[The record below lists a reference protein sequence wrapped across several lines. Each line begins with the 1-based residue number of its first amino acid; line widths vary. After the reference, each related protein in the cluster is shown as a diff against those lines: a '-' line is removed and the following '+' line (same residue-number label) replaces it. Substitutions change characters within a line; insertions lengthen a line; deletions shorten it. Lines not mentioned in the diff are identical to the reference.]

1 MSNLIYSINQ
11 KPTTIREWI
20 MYTIQFTFAVLT
32 ATVLIATICGTNIA
46 AGMVAA
52 GISTL
57 VFLCITKF
65 RAPIVISNSG
75 ATVSAVLG
83 ALALSSAVETNM
95 LGVVLGGLT
104 IMIIYSI
111 AAFLIKKFGTAW
123 LTKLIP
129 PIISG
134 STILVIGCTLA
145 GFIPTYAQVSGTY
158 SLIGGFVALFT
169 MLVIVLCMHYGKGMV
184 KTLPF
189 LIGLLAGYGLSLIL
203 TLIGVAPLVN
213 IAALDFNRI
222 IAMPDFAFLH
232 LNFATFDWA
241 TLPQIIL
248 MFGLVSLA
256 AMTEHIGDMLTAS
269 AASERDLLND
279 PGLHRTLLGDG
290 VGSFIGTLIGAQPN
304 TTYSEYTSTITV
316 SKVASVYVTLTTA
329 CSLILLGIF
338 GPFNQF
344 ITSLPN
350 CVFAGVSMVAYG
362 MIALAGVRTIMNG
375 NIDFSNNKNV
385 AIFATMLACG
395 VSGFAITS
403 GSFNLSGIALAMVVG
418 IILNLILKDSKRA

>member
-1 MSNLIYSINQ
+1 MSELIYKINE
-11 KPTTIREWI
+11 KPRTAKEWI

-65 RAPIVISNSG
+65 KAPVVISNSG

-83 ALALSSAVETNM
+83 AIALSRSVETNL
-95 LGVVLGGLT
+95 LGVVLGGVT
-104 IMIIYSI
+104 IMIIYSL
-111 AAFLIKKFGTAW
+111 AAYLIKKFGIGW

-134 STILVIGCTLA
+134 TTIMVIGATLA
-145 GFIPTYAQVSGTY
+145 GFIPTYAQVGGSY
-158 SLIGGFVALFT
+158 SLIGGAVAIFT
-169 MLVIVLCMHYGKGMV
+169 MLVIVMCMHYGKGMV

-189 LIGLLAGYGLSLIL
+189 LIGLLAGYVISIIL
-203 TLIGVAPLVN
+203 TLLGVAPLVN
-213 IAALDFNRI
+213 LAALDFNRI
-222 IAMPDFAFLH
+222 IAVPDFAFLH
-232 LNFATFDWA
+232 LNFATFDWS

-248 MFGLVSLA
+248 LFGLVSLA
-256 AMTEHIGDMLTAS
+256 AMTEHIGDMMTAS
-269 AASERDLLND
+269 AASKSNLLEE

-304 TTYSEYTSTITV
+304 TTYSEYTSTVVV
-316 SKVASVYVTLTTA
+316 SKVASVYVTFTTA
-329 CSLILLGIF
+329 CTLILLGMF

-362 MIALAGVRTIMNG
+362 MIAMAGLRTIIDNH
-375 NIDFSNNKNV
+375 IDFTNNKNI

-395 VSGFAITS
+395 VSGFSITA

>member
-1 MSNLIYSINQ
+1 MSNLIYPINQ
-11 KPTTIREWI
+11 KPATIREWI
-20 MYTIQFTFAVLT
+20 MYTIQFTFSVLT

-83 ALALSSAVETNM
+83 AIALSNSVETNL

-104 IMIIYSI
+104 IMIIYGT
-111 AAFLIKKFGTAW
+111 AAFLIKKFGVTW

-145 GFIPTYAQVSGTY
+145 GFIPTYAQVAGGY
-158 SLIGGFVALFT
+158 SLVGGFVALFT

-184 KTLPF
+184 RTLPF
-189 LIGLLAGYGLSLIL
+189 LIGLVAGYVLSLIL
-203 TLIGVAPLVN
+203 TWTGVAPLVN

-222 IAMPDFAFLH
+222 ITVPDFAFLH
-232 LNFATFDWA
+232 LDFAAFDWT

-269 AASERDLLND
+269 AASERNLLED
-279 PGLHRTLLGDG
+279 PGLHKTLLGDG

-304 TTYSEYTSTITV
+304 TTYSEYTSTISV
-316 SKVASVYVTLTTA
+316 SKVASVYVTFTTA

-395 VSGFAITS
+395 VSGFGITY

-418 IILNLILKDSKRA
+418 IVLNLILKENN

>member
-1 MSNLIYSINQ
+1 MSNLIYPINQ
-11 KPTTIREWI
+11 KPATVREWI

-83 ALALSSAVETNM
+83 ALALSNAVETNM
-95 LGVVLGGLT
+95 LGAVLGGLT
-104 IMIIYSI
+104 IVIIYGT

-145 GFIPTYAQVSGTY
+145 GFIPTYAQVAGGY
-158 SLIGGFVALFT
+158 SLVGGFVALFT

-189 LIGLLAGYGLSLIL
+189 LIGLLAGYVLSLVL
-203 TLIGVAPLVN
+203 TWTGVAPLVN

-222 IAMPDFAFLH
+222 IAVPDFAFLH

-269 AASERDLLND
+269 AASERNLLED
-279 PGLHRTLLGDG
+279 PGLHKTLLGDG

-304 TTYSEYTSTITV
+304 TTYSEYTSTIAV
-316 SKVASVYVTLTTA
+316 SKVASVYVTFTTA

>member
-1 MSNLIYSINQ
+1 MSNLIYPINQ
-11 KPTTIREWI
+11 KPATVREWI

-83 ALALSSAVETNM
+83 AIALSNAVETNL
-95 LGVVLGGLT
+95 LGVVLGGFT
-104 IMIIYSI
+104 IMVIYST

-145 GFIPTYAQVSGTY
+145 GFIPTYAQVSGSY

-203 TLIGVAPLVN
+203 
-213 IAALDFNRI
+213 DFNRI
-222 IAMPDFAFLH
+222 IAVPDFAFLH

-290 VGSFIGTLIGAQPN
+290 VGSFIGTLVGAQPN

-316 SKVASVYVTLTTA
+316 SKVASVYVTFTTA

-385 AIFATMLACG
+385 AIFSTMLACG
-395 VSGFAITS
+395 VSGFAVTS

>member
-1 MSNLIYSINQ
+1 MSNLIYPINQ
-11 KPTTIREWI
+11 KPATIREWV

-83 ALALSSAVETNM
+83 AIALSNSVETNL

-104 IMIIYSI
+104 IMVIYSI
-111 AAFLIKKFGTAW
+111 AAFFIKKFGIAW

-134 STILVIGCTLA
+134 TTIIVIGATLA
-145 GFIPTYAQVSGTY
+145 GFIPTYAQVAGSY
-158 SLIGGFVALFT
+158 SLIGCAVAIFT

-203 TLIGVAPLVN
+203 TITGIAPLVN

-232 LNFATFDWA
+232 LNFAAFDWS
-241 TLPQIIL
+241 TLPQIIML
-248 MFGLVSLA
+248 FGLVSLA
-256 AMTEHIGDMLTAS
+256 AMTEHIGDMMTAS
-269 AASERDLLND
+269 AASERKLLED

-304 TTYSEYTSTITV
+304 TTYSEYTSTIVV
-316 SKVASVYVTLTTA
+316 SKVASVYVTFTTA
-329 CSLILLGIF
+329 CALILLGIF

-362 MIALAGVRTIMNG
+362 MIAMAGLRTIIDNK
-375 NIDFSNNKNV
+375 IDFSNNKNV

-395 VSGFAITS
+395 VSGFAITY

-418 IILNLILKDSKRA
+418 IVLNLILKDSKRA

>member
-1 MSNLIYSINQ
+1 MSNLIYPINQ
-11 KPTTIREWI
+11 KPASVREWI
-20 MYTIQFTFAVLT
+20 VYTIQFTFAVLT

-83 ALALSSAVETNM
+83 ALALSNAVETNM

-104 IMIIYSI
+104 IMIIYGI
-111 AAFLIKKFGTAW
+111 ASFLIKKFGTAW

-145 GFIPTYAQVSGTY
+145 GFIPTYAQVSGSY
-158 SLIGGFVALFT
+158 SLVGGFVALFT

-203 TLIGVAPLVN
+203 TLTGIAPLVN

-222 IAMPDFAFLH
+222 IAVPDFAFLH

-269 AASERDLLND
+269 VASERDLLKD
-279 PGLHRTLLGDG
+279 PGLHKTLLGDG

-304 TTYSEYTSTITV
+304 TTYSEYTSTIAV
-316 SKVASVYVTLTTA
+316 SKVASVYVTFTTA

-362 MIALAGVRTIMNG
+362 MIALAGIRTIMNG

-385 AIFATMLACG
+385 AIFSTMLACG
-395 VSGFAITS
+395 VSGFAINH
-403 GSFNLSGIALAMVVG
+403 GSFNLSGIALAMIVG
-418 IILNLILKDSKRA
+418 IVLNIILKDSKRA

>member
-1 MSNLIYSINQ
+1 MSNLIYPINQ
-11 KPTTIREWI
+11 KPATAREWI

-65 RAPIVISNSG
+65 KAPIVISNSG

-83 ALALSSAVETNM
+83 ALALSNAVEINM

-111 AAFLIKKFGTAW
+111 ASFLIKKFGTAW

-145 GFIPTYAQVSGTY
+145 GFIPTYAQVSGAY
-158 SLIGGFVALFT
+158 SLVGGFVALFT

-189 LIGLLAGYGLSLIL
+189 LIGLLAGYILSLIL
-203 TLIGVAPLVN
+203 TWTGVAPLVN

-222 IAMPDFAFLH
+222 IAVPDFAFLH
-232 LNFATFDWA
+232 LNFAAFDWS

-279 PGLHRTLLGDG
+279 PGLHKTLLGDG

-304 TTYSEYTSTITV
+304 TTYSEYTSTVAV
-316 SKVASVYVTLTTA
+316 SKVASVYVTFTTA

-403 GSFNLSGIALAMVVG
+403 GSFNLSGIALAMVIG

>member
-1 MSNLIYSINQ
+1 MSELIYKINE
-11 KPTTIREWI
+11 KPRTAKEWI

-65 RAPIVISNSG
+65 KAPVVISNSG

-83 ALALSSAVETNM
+83 AIALSHSVETNL
-95 LGVVLGGLT
+95 LGVVLGGVT
-104 IMIIYSI
+104 IMIIYSL
-111 AAFLIKKFGTAW
+111 AACLIKKFGIGW

-134 STILVIGCTLA
+134 TTIMVIGATLA
-145 GFIPTYAQVSGTY
+145 GFIPTYAQVGGSY
-158 SLIGGFVALFT
+158 SLIGGAVAIFT

-189 LIGLLAGYGLSLIL
+189 LIGLLAGYVVSIVL
-203 TLIGVAPLVN
+203 TLLGVAPLVN
-213 IAALDFNRI
+213 LAALDFNRI
-222 IAMPDFAFLH
+222 IAVPDFAFLH
-232 LNFATFDWA
+232 LNFATFDWS

-248 MFGLVSLA
+248 LFGLVSLA
-256 AMTEHIGDMLTAS
+256 AMTEHIGDMMTAS
-269 AASERDLLND
+269 AASKSNLLEE

-304 TTYSEYTSTITV
+304 TTYSEYTSTIVV
-316 SKVASVYVTLTTA
+316 SKVASVYVTFTTA
-329 CSLILLGIF
+329 CALILLGMF

-362 MIALAGVRTIMNG
+362 MIAMAGLRTIIDNH
-375 NIDFSNNKNV
+375 IDFTNNKNI

-395 VSGFAITS
+395 VSGFSITA

>member
-1 MSNLIYSINQ
+1 
-11 KPTTIREWI
+11 
-20 MYTIQFTFAVLT
+20 
-32 ATVLIATICGTNIA
+32 
-46 AGMVAA
+46 
-52 GISTL
+52 
-57 VFLCITKF
+57 
-65 RAPIVISNSG
+65 
-75 ATVSAVLG
+75 
-83 ALALSSAVETNM
+83 M

-104 IMIIYSI
+104 IMIIYGT

-145 GFIPTYAQVSGTY
+145 GFIPTYAQVGGSY
-158 SLIGGFVALFT
+158 SLVGGFVALFT

-189 LIGLLAGYGLSLIL
+189 LIGLVAGYVLSLIL
-203 TLIGVAPLVN
+203 TWTGIAPLVN

-222 IAMPDFAFLH
+222 IAVPDFAFLH
-232 LNFATFDWA
+232 LNFAAFDWT

-269 AASERDLLND
+269 AASERNLLED
-279 PGLHRTLLGDG
+279 PGLHKTLLGDG

-304 TTYSEYTSTITV
+304 TTYSEYTSTISV
-316 SKVASVYVTLTTA
+316 SKVASVYVTFTTA

-362 MIALAGVRTIMNG
+362 MIALAGVRTIVNG

-385 AIFATMLACG
+385 AIFSTMLACG
-395 VSGFAITS
+395 VSGFSITY

>member
-1 MSNLIYSINQ
+1 MSNLIYPINQ
-11 KPTTIREWI
+11 KPATIREWI

-32 ATVLIATICGTNIA
+32 ATVLISTICGTNIA

-83 ALALSSAVETNM
+83 ALALSKAVETNM
-95 LGVVLGGLT
+95 LGVMLGGLT

-111 AAFLIKKFGTAW
+111 AALLIKKFGTAW

-145 GFIPTYAQVSGTY
+145 GFIPTYAQVSGSY

-169 MLVIVLCMHYGKGMV
+169 MLVIVLCMHYGKGMT

-222 IAMPDFAFLH
+222 IAIPDFAFLH
-232 LNFATFDWA
+232 LNFATFDWT

-269 AASERDLLND
+269 VASERDLLND
-279 PGLHRTLLGDG
+279 PGLHKTLLGDG

-304 TTYSEYTSTITV
+304 TTYSEYTSTIAV
-316 SKVASVYVTLTTA
+316 SKVASVYVTFTTA

-362 MIALAGVRTIMNG
+362 MIALAGVRTIING

-395 VSGFAITS
+395 VSGFAIAG

>member
-1 MSNLIYSINQ
+1 MSNLIYPINQ
-11 KPTTIREWI
+11 KPATAREWI

-83 ALALSSAVETNM
+83 AIALSKSVETNL

-104 IMIIYSI
+104 IMVIYSV
-111 AAFLIKKFGTAW
+111 ASLLIKKFGTAW

-145 GFIPTYAQVSGTY
+145 GFIPTYAQVAGGY
-158 SLIGGFVALFT
+158 SLVGGFVALFT

-184 KTLPF
+184 RTLPF
-189 LIGLLAGYGLSLIL
+189 LIGLLAGYVLSLIL
-203 TLIGVAPLVN
+203 TWTGIAPLVN

-222 IAMPDFAFLH
+222 IAVPDFAFLH
-232 LNFATFDWA
+232 LNFATFDWT

-279 PGLHRTLLGDG
+279 PGLHKTLLGDG

-304 TTYSEYTSTITV
+304 TTYSEYTSTISV
-316 SKVASVYVTLTTA
+316 SKVASVYVTFTTA

-418 IILNLILKDSKRA
+418 IVLNLILKDSKRV

>member
-1 MSNLIYSINQ
+1 MSNLIYPINQ
-11 KPTTIREWI
+11 KPATVREWI

-83 ALALSSAVETNM
+83 TIALSSAVETNM
-95 LGVVLGGLT
+95 LGVVLGGLI

-145 GFIPTYAQVSGTY
+145 GFIPTYAQVAGGY
-158 SLIGGFVALFT
+158 SLVGGFVALFT
-169 MLVIVLCMHYGKGMV
+169 MLVIVLCMHYGKSMV

-222 IAMPDFAFLH
+222 IAVPDFAFLH

-279 PGLHRTLLGDG
+279 PGLHKTLLGDG

-304 TTYSEYTSTITV
+304 TTYSEYTSTIAV
-316 SKVASVYVTLTTA
+316 SKVASVYVTFTTA

-385 AIFATMLACG
+385 AIFSTMLACG

>member
-1 MSNLIYSINQ
+1 MSNLIYPINQ
-11 KPTTIREWI
+11 KPATAREWV
-20 MYTIQFTFAVLT
+20 MYTIQFTFSVLT

-83 ALALSSAVETNM
+83 AIALSKSVETNL

-104 IMIIYSI
+104 IMIIYGTAS
-111 AAFLIKKFGTAW
+111 FLIKKFGTAW

-145 GFIPTYAQVSGTY
+145 GFIPTYAQVAGGY
-158 SLIGGFVALFT
+158 SLVGGFVALFT

-189 LIGLLAGYGLSLIL
+189 LIGLLAGYVLSLIL
-203 TLIGVAPLVN
+203 TWTGVASLVN

-222 IAMPDFAFLH
+222 IAVPDFAFLH

-269 AASERDLLND
+269 AASERNLLED
-279 PGLHRTLLGDG
+279 PGLHKTLLGDG

-304 TTYSEYTSTITV
+304 TTYSEYTSTISV
-316 SKVASVYVTLTTA
+316 SKVASVYVTFTTA

-395 VSGFAITS
+395 VSGFSITS

>member
-1 MSNLIYSINQ
+1 MSNLIYPINQ
-11 KPTTIREWI
+11 KPATAREWI
-20 MYTIQFTFAVLT
+20 IYTIQFTFAVLT

-75 ATVSAVLG
+75 ATASAVLG
-83 ALALSSAVETNM
+83 ALALSNAVETNM
-95 LGVVLGGLT
+95 LGVVLGGFT

-111 AAFLIKKFGTAW
+111 ASFLIKKFGTAW

-145 GFIPTYAQVSGTY
+145 GFIPTYAQVGGGY
-158 SLIGGFVALFT
+158 SLVGGFVALFT

-189 LIGLLAGYGLSLIL
+189 LIGLLAGYVLSLIL
-203 TLIGVAPLVN
+203 TWTGVAPLVN

-222 IAMPDFAFLH
+222 IAVPDFAFLH
-232 LNFATFDWA
+232 LNFAAFDWS

-269 AASERDLLND
+269 AASERDLLNA
-279 PGLHRTLLGDG
+279 PGLHKTLLGDG

-304 TTYSEYTSTITV
+304 TTYSEYTSTIAV
-316 SKVASVYVTLTTA
+316 SKVASVYVTFTTA

-418 IILNLILKDSKRA
+418 IVLNLILKDSKRA

>member
-1 MSNLIYSINQ
+1 MNDLIYKINE
-11 KPTTIREWI
+11 KPRTAKEWI

-65 RAPIVISNSG
+65 KAPIVISNSG

-83 ALALSSAVETNM
+83 AIALSSAVETNL
-95 LGVVLGGLT
+95 LGVVLGGT
-104 IMIIYSI
+104 VIMAIYST
-111 AAFLIKKFGTAW
+111 AAFFIKKFGIGW

-134 STILVIGCTLA
+134 TTILVIGCTLA
-145 GFIPTYAQVSGTY
+145 GFIPTYAQVGGAY
-158 SLIGGFVALFT
+158 SLVGCAVAIFT

-184 KTLPF
+184 RTLPF
-189 LIGLLAGYGLSLIL
+189 LIGLLAGYVLSIIL
-203 TLIGVAPLVN
+203 TLLGVAPLVN
-213 IAALDFNRI
+213 LAALDFNRI
-222 IAMPDFAFLH
+222 IAIPDFAFLH
-232 LNFATFDWA
+232 LNFAAFDWS

-248 MFGLVSLA
+248 LFGLVSLA
-256 AMTEHIGDMLTAS
+256 AMTEHIGDMMTAS
-269 AASERDLLND
+269 AAAQTNLLEE

-290 VGSFIGTLIGAQPN
+290 VGSFIGTLVGAQPN
-304 TTYSEYTSTITV
+304 TTYSEYTSTIAV
-316 SKVASVYVTLTTA
+316 SKVASVYVTFTTA
-329 CSLILLGIF
+329 CALILLGIF

-362 MIALAGVRTIMNG
+362 MIALAGIKTIING

-385 AIFATMLACG
+385 AILATMLACG
-395 VSGFAITS
+395 VSGFAINS
-403 GSFNLSGIALAMVVG
+403 GAFNLSGVALAMIVG
-418 IILNLILKDSKRA
+418 IILNIILKDKRA

>member
-1 MSNLIYSINQ
+1 MSELIYKINE
-11 KPTTIREWI
+11 KPRTAKEWI

-65 RAPIVISNSG
+65 KAPVVISNSG

-83 ALALSSAVETNM
+83 AIALSHSVETNL
-95 LGVVLGGLT
+95 LGVVLGGVT
-104 IMIIYSI
+104 IMIIYSL
-111 AAFLIKKFGTAW
+111 AACFIKKFGTGW

-134 STILVIGCTLA
+134 TTIIVIGATLA
-145 GFIPTYAQVSGTY
+145 GFIPTYAQVGGSY
-158 SLIGGFVALFT
+158 SLIGGAVAIFT
-169 MLVIVLCMHYGKGMV
+169 MLVIVMCMHYGKGMV

-189 LIGLLAGYGLSLIL
+189 LIGLLAGYVVSIIL
-203 TLIGVAPLVN
+203 TLLGVAPLVN
-213 IAALDFNRI
+213 LAALDFNRI
-222 IAMPDFAFLH
+222 IAVPDFAFLH
-232 LNFATFDWA
+232 LNFATFDWS

-248 MFGLVSLA
+248 LFGLVSLA
-256 AMTEHIGDMLTAS
+256 AMTEHIGDMMTAS
-269 AASERDLLND
+269 AASKSNLLEE

-304 TTYSEYTSTITV
+304 TTYSEYTSTVVV
-316 SKVASVYVTLTTA
+316 SKVASVYVTFTTA
-329 CSLILLGIF
+329 CALILLGMF

-362 MIALAGVRTIMNG
+362 MIAMAGLRTI
-375 NIDFSNNKNV
+375 IDNHINFTNNKNI

-395 VSGFAITS
+395 VSGFSITA

>member
-1 MSNLIYSINQ
+1 MSNLIYPINQ
-11 KPTTIREWI
+11 KPATAREWV

-83 ALALSSAVETNM
+83 AIALSKSVETNL

-104 IMIIYSI
+104 IMIIYST
-111 AAFLIKKFGTAW
+111 AAFLIKKFGTTW

-145 GFIPTYAQVSGTY
+145 GFIPTYAQVAGGY
-158 SLIGGFVALFT
+158 SLVGGFVALFT

-189 LIGLLAGYGLSLIL
+189 LIGLLAGYVLSLVL
-203 TLIGVAPLVN
+203 TWTGVAPLVN

-222 IAMPDFAFLH
+222 IAVPDFAFLH
-232 LNFATFDWA
+232 LNFTAFDWT

-269 AASERDLLND
+269 AASERNLLED
-279 PGLHRTLLGDG
+279 PGLHKTLLGDG

-304 TTYSEYTSTITV
+304 TTYSEYTSTISV
-316 SKVASVYVTLTTA
+316 SKVASVYVTFTTA

>member
-1 MSNLIYSINQ
+1 MNELIYKINE
-11 KPTTIREWI
+11 KPRTAKEWI

-65 RAPIVISNSG
+65 KAPVVISSSG

-83 ALALSSAVETNM
+83 AIALSRSVETNL
-95 LGVVLGGLT
+95 LGVVLGGVT
-104 IMIIYSI
+104 IMIIYSL
-111 AAFLIKKFGTAW
+111 AAYLIKKFDIGW

-134 STILVIGCTLA
+134 TTIMVIGATLA
-145 GFIPTYAQVSGTY
+145 GFIPTYAQVGGSY
-158 SLIGGFVALFT
+158 SLIGGAVAIFT

-189 LIGLLAGYGLSLIL
+189 LIGLLAGYVVSIIL
-203 TLIGVAPLVN
+203 TLLGIAPLVN
-213 IAALDFNRI
+213 LAALDFNRI
-222 IAMPDFAFLH
+222 IAVPDFAFLH
-232 LNFATFDWA
+232 LNFATFDWS

-248 MFGLVSLA
+248 LFGLVSLA
-256 AMTEHIGDMLTAS
+256 AMTEHIGDMMTAS
-269 AASERDLLND
+269 AASKSNLLEE

-290 VGSFIGTLIGAQPN
+290 IGSFIGTLIGAQPN
-304 TTYSEYTSTITV
+304 TTYSEYTSTIVV
-316 SKVASVYVTLTTA
+316 SKVASVYVTFTTA
-329 CSLILLGIF
+329 CTLILLGMF

-362 MIALAGVRTIMNG
+362 MIAMAGLRTIIDNH
-375 NIDFSNNKNV
+375 IDFTNNKNI

-395 VSGFAITS
+395 VSGFSITA

>member
-11 KPTTIREWI
+11 KPATAREWI

-57 VFLCITKF
+57 IFLCITKF
-65 RAPIVISNSG
+65 KAPVVISNSG

-83 ALALSSAVETNM
+83 AIALSKSVETNL
-95 LGVVLGGLT
+95 LGVVLGGAT

-111 AAFLIKKFGTAW
+111 AASLIKKFGISW

-134 STILVIGCTLA
+134 TTIMVIGATLA
-145 GFIPTYAQVSGTY
+145 GFIPTYAQVNGSY
-158 SLIGGFVALFT
+158 SLVGGAVAIFT
-169 MLVIVLCMHYGKGMV
+169 MLVIVLCMHYGKGMI

-189 LIGLLAGYGLSLIL
+189 LIGLLAGYVLSIIL
-203 TLIGVAPLVN
+203 TLLNVAPLVN
-213 IAALDFNRI
+213 LAALDFNRI
-222 IAMPDFAFLH
+222 FAMPDFAFLH
-232 LNFATFDWA
+232 LNFATFDWS

-248 MFGLVSLA
+248 LFGLVSLA
-256 AMTEHIGDMLTAS
+256 AMTEHIGDMMTAS
-269 AASERDLLND
+269 AAAEVNLLEN

-290 VGSFIGTLIGAQPN
+290 VGSFVGTLIGAQPN
-304 TTYSEYTSTITV
+304 TTYSEYTSTVVV
-316 SKVASVYVTLTTA
+316 SKVASVYVTFTTA
-329 CSLILLGIF
+329 CALILLGIF

-362 MIALAGVRTIMNG
+362 MIAMAGLRTIIDNK
-375 NIDFSNNKNV
+375 IDFSNNKNI

-395 VSGFAITS
+395 VSGFTITS

>member
-1 MSNLIYSINQ
+1 MSNLIYPINQ
-11 KPTTIREWI
+11 KPATAREWI

-83 ALALSSAVETNM
+83 ALALSNAVETNM
-95 LGVVLGGLT
+95 LGVVLGGCT

-111 AAFLIKKFGTAW
+111 ASFLIKKFGTAW

-145 GFIPTYAQVSGTY
+145 GFIPTYAQVSGGY
-158 SLIGGFVALFT
+158 SLVGGFVALFT

-189 LIGLLAGYGLSLIL
+189 LIGLLAGYILSLIL
-203 TLIGVAPLVN
+203 TWTGVAPLVN

-222 IAMPDFAFLH
+222 IAVPDFAFLH
-232 LNFATFDWA
+232 LNFAAFDWS

-279 PGLHRTLLGDG
+279 PGLHKTLLGDG

-304 TTYSEYTSTITV
+304 TTYSEYTSTIAV
-316 SKVASVYVTLTTA
+316 SKVASVYVTFTTA

-418 IILNLILKDSKRA
+418 IILNLILKNSKRA

>member
-1 MSNLIYSINQ
+1 MNELIYKINE
-11 KPTTIREWI
+11 KPRTVKEWI

-75 ATVSAVLG
+75 ATVSAVFG
-83 ALALSSAVETNM
+83 AIALSNAVETNM

-145 GFIPTYAQVSGTY
+145 GFIPTYAQVSGSY

-203 TLIGVAPLVN
+203 TLLGVAPLVN

-222 IAMPDFAFLH
+222 IAVPDFAFLH

-248 MFGLVSLA
+248 MFGLVSFA

-279 PGLHRTLLGDG
+279 PGLHKTLLGDG

-304 TTYSEYTSTITV
+304 TTYSEYTSTIAV
-316 SKVASVYVTLTTA
+316 SKVASVYVTFTTA

-385 AIFATMLACG
+385 AIFSTMLACG

>member
-1 MSNLIYSINQ
+1 MNELIYKINE
-11 KPTTIREWI
+11 KPRTAKEWI

-65 RAPIVISNSG
+65 KAPVVISNSG

-83 ALALSSAVETNM
+83 AIALSHSVETNF
-95 LGVVLGGLT
+95 LGVVLGGAT
-104 IMIIYSI
+104 IMIIYSL
-111 AAFLIKKFGTAW
+111 AACLIKKFGIGW

-134 STILVIGCTLA
+134 TTIIVIGATLA
-145 GFIPTYAQVSGTY
+145 GFIPTYAQVGGSY
-158 SLIGGFVALFT
+158 SLIGGAVAIFT
-169 MLVIVLCMHYGKGMV
+169 MLVIVMCMHYGKGMV

-189 LIGLLAGYGLSLIL
+189 LIGLLAGYVVSIIL
-203 TLIGVAPLVN
+203 TLLGVAPLVN
-213 IAALDFNRI
+213 LAALDFNRI
-222 IAMPDFAFLH
+222 IAVPDFAFLH
-232 LNFATFDWA
+232 LNFATFDWS

-248 MFGLVSLA
+248 LFGLVSLA
-256 AMTEHIGDMLTAS
+256 AMTEHIGDMMTAS
-269 AASERDLLND
+269 AASKSNLLKE

-304 TTYSEYTSTITV
+304 TTYSEYTSTVVV
-316 SKVASVYVTLTTA
+316 SKVASVYVTFTTA
-329 CSLILLGIF
+329 CALILLGMF

-362 MIALAGVRTIMNG
+362 MIAMAGLRTIIDNH
-375 NIDFSNNKNV
+375 IDFTNNKNI

-395 VSGFAITS
+395 VSGFSITA

>member
-1 MSNLIYSINQ
+1 
-11 KPTTIREWI
+11 
-20 MYTIQFTFAVLT
+20 
-32 ATVLIATICGTNIA
+32 
-46 AGMVAA
+46 
-52 GISTL
+52 
-57 VFLCITKF
+57 
-65 RAPIVISNSG
+65 
-75 ATVSAVLG
+75 
-83 ALALSSAVETNM
+83 
-95 LGVVLGGLT
+95 
-104 IMIIYSI
+104 MIIYSI
-111 AAFLIKKFGTAW
+111 ASLLIKKFGTAW

-134 STILVIGCTLA
+134 TTILVIGCTLA
-145 GFIPTYAQVSGTY
+145 GFIPTYAQVGGSY
-158 SLIGGFVALFT
+158 SLVGGFVALFT

-189 LIGLLAGYGLSLIL
+189 LIGLLAGYILSLIL
-203 TLIGVAPLVN
+203 TWTGVAPLVN

-222 IAMPDFAFLH
+222 IAVPDFAFLH
-232 LNFATFDWA
+232 LNFAAFDWT

-279 PGLHRTLLGDG
+279 PGLHKTLLGDG

-304 TTYSEYTSTITV
+304 TTYSEYTSTIAV
-316 SKVASVYVTLTTA
+316 SKVASVYVTFTTA

-418 IILNLILKDSKRA
+418 IVLNLILKDSKRV

>member
-1 MSNLIYSINQ
+1 MSNLIYPINQ
-11 KPTTIREWI
+11 KPATAREWI

-52 GISTL
+52 GVSTL

-83 ALALSSAVETNM
+83 ALALSNAVETNM
-95 LGVVLGGLT
+95 LGVVLGGFT

-111 AAFLIKKFGTAW
+111 ASFLIKKFGTTW

-145 GFIPTYAQVSGTY
+145 GFIPTYAQVAGGY
-158 SLIGGFVALFT
+158 SLVGGFVALFT

-189 LIGLLAGYGLSLIL
+189 LIGLLAGYVLSLIL
-203 TLIGVAPLVN
+203 TWTGVAPLVN
-213 IAALDFNRI
+213 ITALDFNRI
-222 IAMPDFAFLH
+222 IAVPDFAFLH
-232 LNFATFDWA
+232 LNFAAFDWS

-279 PGLHRTLLGDG
+279 PGLHKTLLGDG

-304 TTYSEYTSTITV
+304 TTYSEYTSTIAV
-316 SKVASVYVTLTTA
+316 SKVASVYVTFTTA

-418 IILNLILKDSKRA
+418 IVLNLILKDSKRA

>member
-1 MSNLIYSINQ
+1 MSNLIYPINQ
-11 KPTTIREWI
+11 KPATAREWI

-83 ALALSSAVETNM
+83 AIALSNSVETNL

-104 IMIIYSI
+104 IMIIYGTASL
-111 AAFLIKKFGTAW
+111 LIKKFGTAW

-145 GFIPTYAQVSGTY
+145 GFIPTYAQVSGGY
-158 SLIGGFVALFT
+158 SLVGGFVALFT

-184 KTLPF
+184 RTLPF
-189 LIGLLAGYGLSLIL
+189 LIGLLAGYVLSLIL
-203 TLIGVAPLVN
+203 TWTGVAPLVN

-222 IAMPDFAFLH
+222 IAVPDFAFLH
-232 LNFATFDWA
+232 LNFATFDWT

-279 PGLHRTLLGDG
+279 PGLHKTLLGDG

-304 TTYSEYTSTITV
+304 TTYSEYTSTISV
-316 SKVASVYVTLTTA
+316 SKVASVYVTFTTA

-418 IILNLILKDSKRA
+418 IILNLILKDSKRV

>member
-1 MSNLIYSINQ
+1 MNELIYKINE
-11 KPTTIREWI
+11 KPRTAKEWI

-65 RAPIVISNSG
+65 KAPVVISNSG

-83 ALALSSAVETNM
+83 AIALSRSVETNL
-95 LGVVLGGLT
+95 LGVVLGGVT
-104 IMIIYSI
+104 IMIIYSV
-111 AAFLIKKFGTAW
+111 AACLIKKFGIGW

-134 STILVIGCTLA
+134 TTIMVIGATLA
-145 GFIPTYAQVSGTY
+145 GFIPTYAQVGGSY
-158 SLIGGFVALFT
+158 SLIGGAVAIFT
-169 MLVIVLCMHYGKGMV
+169 MLVIVICMHYGKGMV

-189 LIGLLAGYGLSLIL
+189 LIGLLAGYVVSIIL
-203 TLIGVAPLVN
+203 TLLGVAPLVN
-213 IAALDFNRI
+213 LAALDFNRI
-222 IAMPDFAFLH
+222 IAVPDFAFLH
-232 LNFATFDWA
+232 LNFATFDWS

-248 MFGLVSLA
+248 LFGLVSLA
-256 AMTEHIGDMLTAS
+256 AMTEHIGDMMTAS
-269 AASERDLLND
+269 AASKSNLLEE

-304 TTYSEYTSTITV
+304 TTYSEYTSTVVV
-316 SKVASVYVTLTTA
+316 SKVASVYVTFTTA
-329 CSLILLGIF
+329 CALILLGMF

-362 MIALAGVRTIMNG
+362 MIAMAGLRTIIDNH
-375 NIDFSNNKNV
+375 IDFTNNKNI

-395 VSGFAITS
+395 VSGFSITA

>member
-1 MSNLIYSINQ
+1 MSNLIYPINQ
-11 KPTTIREWI
+11 KPTTAREWI

-83 ALALSSAVETNM
+83 AIALSKSVETNL

-104 IMIIYSI
+104 IMIIYGTAS
-111 AAFLIKKFGTAW
+111 FLIKKFGTAW

-145 GFIPTYAQVSGTY
+145 GFIPTYAQVAGGY
-158 SLIGGFVALFT
+158 SLVGGFVALFT

-189 LIGLLAGYGLSLIL
+189 LIGLLAGYVLSLIL
-203 TLIGVAPLVN
+203 TWTGVAPLVN
-213 IAALDFNRI
+213 ITALDFNRI
-222 IAMPDFAFLH
+222 IAVPDFAFLH
-232 LNFATFDWA
+232 LNFATFDWT

-269 AASERDLLND
+269 AASERNLLED
-279 PGLHRTLLGDG
+279 PGLHKTLLGDG

-304 TTYSEYTSTITV
+304 TTYSEYTSTISV
-316 SKVASVYVTLTTA
+316 SKVASVYVTFTTA

-395 VSGFAITS
+395 VSGFSITS

>member
-1 MSNLIYSINQ
+1 MNELIYKINE
-11 KPTTIREWI
+11 KPRTAKEWI

-65 RAPIVISNSG
+65 KAPVVISNSG

-83 ALALSSAVETNM
+83 AIALSHSVETNL
-95 LGVVLGGLT
+95 LGVVLGGVT
-104 IMIIYSI
+104 IMIIYSL
-111 AAFLIKKFGTAW
+111 AACLIRKFGIGW

-134 STILVIGCTLA
+134 TTIMVIGATLA
-145 GFIPTYAQVSGTY
+145 GFIPTYAQVGGSY
-158 SLIGGFVALFT
+158 SLIGGAVAIFT

-189 LIGLLAGYGLSLIL
+189 LIGLLAGYVVSIIL
-203 TLIGVAPLVN
+203 TLLGVAPLVN
-213 IAALDFNRI
+213 LAALDFNRI
-222 IAMPDFAFLH
+222 IAVPDFAFLH
-232 LNFATFDWA
+232 LNFATFDWS

-248 MFGLVSLA
+248 LFGLVSLA
-256 AMTEHIGDMLTAS
+256 AMTEHIGDMMTAS
-269 AASERDLLND
+269 AASKSNLLEE

-304 TTYSEYTSTITV
+304 TTYSEYTSTIVV
-316 SKVASVYVTLTTA
+316 SKVASVYVTFTTA
-329 CSLILLGIF
+329 CTLILLGMF

-362 MIALAGVRTIMNG
+362 MIAMAGLRTIIDNH
-375 NIDFSNNKNV
+375 IDFTNNKNI

-395 VSGFAITS
+395 VSGFSITA

>member
-11 KPTTIREWI
+11 KPATAREWI

-83 ALALSSAVETNM
+83 TIALSNAVETNL
-95 LGVVLGGLT
+95 LGVVLGGFT

-111 AAFLIKKFGTAW
+111 ASLLIKKFGTAW

-145 GFIPTYAQVSGTY
+145 GFIPTYAQVGGTY
-158 SLIGGFVALFT
+158 SLVGGFVALFT

-189 LIGLLAGYGLSLIL
+189 LIGLLAGYILSLIL
-203 TLIGVAPLVN
+203 TWTGVAPLVN

-222 IAMPDFAFLH
+222 IAVPDFAFLH
-232 LNFATFDWA
+232 LNFAAFDWT

-279 PGLHRTLLGDG
+279 PGLHKTLLGDG

-304 TTYSEYTSTITV
+304 TTYSEYTSTIAV
-316 SKVASVYVTLTTA
+316 SKVASVYVTFTTA

-418 IILNLILKDSKRA
+418 IVLNLILKDSKRA

>member
-1 MSNLIYSINQ
+1 MSELIYKINE
-11 KPTTIREWI
+11 KPRTAKEWI

-57 VFLCITKF
+57 IFLCITKF
-65 RAPIVISNSG
+65 KAPVVISNSG

-83 ALALSSAVETNM
+83 AIALSHSVETNL
-95 LGVVLGGLT
+95 LGVVLGGVT
-104 IMIIYSI
+104 IMIIYSL
-111 AAFLIKKFGTAW
+111 AACLIKKFGTGW
-123 LTKLIP
+123 LNKLIP

-134 STILVIGCTLA
+134 TTIMVIGATLA
-145 GFIPTYAQVSGTY
+145 GFIPTYAQVGGSY
-158 SLIGGFVALFT
+158 SLIGGAVAIFT

-189 LIGLLAGYGLSLIL
+189 LIGLLAGYVVSIIL
-203 TLIGVAPLVN
+203 TLLGVAPLVN
-213 IAALDFNRI
+213 LAALDFNRI
-222 IAMPDFAFLH
+222 IAVPDFAFLH
-232 LNFATFDWA
+232 LNFATFDWS

-248 MFGLVSLA
+248 LFGLVSLA
-256 AMTEHIGDMLTAS
+256 AMTEHIGDMMTAS
-269 AASERDLLND
+269 AASKSNLLEE
-279 PGLHRTLLGDG
+279 PGLHHTLLGDG

-304 TTYSEYTSTITV
+304 TTYSEYTSTVVV
-316 SKVASVYVTLTTA
+316 SKVASVYVTFTTA
-329 CSLILLGIF
+329 CALILLGMF

-362 MIALAGVRTIMNG
+362 MIAIAGLRTIIDNH
-375 NIDFSNNKNV
+375 IDFTNNKNI

>member
-1 MSNLIYSINQ
+1 MSNLIYPINQ
-11 KPTTIREWI
+11 KPAAVREWI

-32 ATVLIATICGTNIA
+32 ATVLISTICGTNIA

-83 ALALSSAVETNM
+83 ALALSKAVETNM

-145 GFIPTYAQVSGTY
+145 GFIPTYAQVSGSY

-169 MLVIVLCMHYGKGMV
+169 MLVIVLCMHYGKGMA

-222 IAMPDFAFLH
+222 IAVPDFAFLH
-232 LNFATFDWA
+232 LNFATFDWT

-269 AASERDLLND
+269 VVSERDLLND
-279 PGLHRTLLGDG
+279 PGLHKTLLGDG

-316 SKVASVYVTLTTA
+316 SKVASVYVTFTTA

-362 MIALAGVRTIMNG
+362 MIALAGVRTIING

-395 VSGFAITS
+395 VSGFAVAS

>member
-1 MSNLIYSINQ
+1 MNELIYKINE
-11 KPTTIREWI
+11 KPHTAKEWI

-83 ALALSSAVETNM
+83 AIALSNAVETNL
-95 LGVVLGGLT
+95 LGVVLGGFT

-111 AAFLIKKFGTAW
+111 ASFLIKKFGTAW

-145 GFIPTYAQVSGTY
+145 GFIPTYAQVGGSY
-158 SLIGGFVALFT
+158 SLVGGFVALFT

-189 LIGLLAGYGLSLIL
+189 LIGLLAGYILSLIL
-203 TLIGVAPLVN
+203 TWTGVAPLVN

-222 IAMPDFAFLH
+222 IAVPDFAFLH
-232 LNFATFDWA
+232 LNFAAFDWS

-279 PGLHRTLLGDG
+279 PGLHKTLLGDG

-304 TTYSEYTSTITV
+304 TTYSEYTSTIAV
-316 SKVASVYVTLTTA
+316 SKVASVYVTFTTA

-395 VSGFAITS
+395 VSGFAVTS

>member
-1 MSNLIYSINQ
+1 MNELIYKINE
-11 KPTTIREWI
+11 KPRTAKEWI

-65 RAPIVISNSG
+65 KAPVVISNSG

-83 ALALSSAVETNM
+83 AIALSHPVETNL
-95 LGVVLGGLT
+95 LGVVLGGVT
-104 IMIIYSI
+104 IMIIYSL
-111 AAFLIKKFGTAW
+111 AAYLIKKFGIGW

-134 STILVIGCTLA
+134 TTIIVIGATLA
-145 GFIPTYAQVSGTY
+145 GFIPIYAQVGGSY
-158 SLIGGFVALFT
+158 SLIGGAVAIFT
-169 MLVIVLCMHYGKGMV
+169 MLVIVMCMHYGKGMI

-189 LIGLLAGYGLSLIL
+189 LIGLLAGYVVSIIL
-203 TLIGVAPLVN
+203 TLLGVAPLVN
-213 IAALDFNRI
+213 LAALDFNRI

-232 LNFATFDWA
+232 LNFATFDWS

-248 MFGLVSLA
+248 LFGLVSLA
-256 AMTEHIGDMLTAS
+256 AMTEHIGDMMTAS
-269 AASERDLLND
+269 AASKSNLLEE

-304 TTYSEYTSTITV
+304 TTYSEYTSTVVI
-316 SKVASVYVTLTTA
+316 SKVASVYVTFTTA
-329 CSLILLGIF
+329 CALILLGMF

-362 MIALAGVRTIMNG
+362 MIAMAGLRTIIDNH
-375 NIDFSNNKNV
+375 IDFTNNKNI

-395 VSGFAITS
+395 VSGFSITA